1 MPPGK
6 RRLPPK
12 AKAYRAQMRRRADR
26 RLEAAAAHLH
36 ASYDRTLSPQT
47 PPEAAAPPLSI
58 AQAISD
64 TDLSVD
70 GQVVEGD
77 TVVSRWTVYGTHTQP
92 LAGFAASD
100 RDLTI
105 TGMTVTTF
113 DGDQV
118 VRQVS
123 FWDQAELLGQL
134 ESFRR

>member
-12 AKAYRAQMRRRADR
+12 AKAYRAQMRRRRDR
-26 RLEAAAAHLH
+26 RLEAAVAHLH
-36 ASYDRTLSPQT
+36 ASHDGTLSPET
-47 PPEAAAPPLSI
+47 PPEAAAPPLPI
-58 AQAISD
+58 ADALSD

-70 GQVVEGD
+70 GQLVEDDVVF
-77 TVVSRWTVYGTHTQP
+77 SRWTIYGTHTKP

-100 RDLTI
+100 RDVTI
-105 TGMTVTTF
+105 TGMTVATF
-113 DGDQV
+113 DGAKV